1 MANLSFIPLD
11 GQVRLTARANLRS
24 ADPSTAAPVIRKL
37 EAGAPLHV
45 TGVVVGQA
53 VQGNAHWFMTD
64 GNGFVWSGAC
74 GAFETLALGPG
85 VPPPTAPVPG
95 LPTMTATGEAVPL
108 VVDIYHG
115 DRVDSFTA
123 ARNAGVL
130 GIIHK
135 ATTGGTGT
143 DDAYARRR
151 DKALAAG
158 LLWGAYHWG
167 TAAPA
172 RQQVDNFL
180 GAARPDAD
188 TLVALD
194 FERDVGNQMSLQ
206 GARDFLAEIQERLG
220 RRAVL
225 YSGSTIK
232 GALGQSKDPFF
243 GQHRLWLAQYG
254 PVAKVQSSWDG
265 YWLWQ
270 HTDGS
275 VGPGPRH
282 APGIPGNAN
291 GELDCNRFHGSPE
304 QLAAEWAS

>member
-1 MANLSFIPLD
+1 MASFSLIPLN

-24 ADPSTAAPVIRKL
+24 ASPSTSAAVVRKL
-37 EAGAPLHV
+37 DAGTPLHV
-45 TGVVVGQA
+45 TGVVVGES

-74 GAFETLALGPG
+74 GPFESLALGPAA
-85 VPPPTAPVPG
+85 PPPASVPG
-95 LPTMTATGEAVPL
+95 LPSVAAGGQAVPL

-115 DRVDSFTA
+115 DRVDSFTT

-135 ATTGGTGT
+135 ATTGATGV

-151 DKALAAG
+151 EQALAAG
-158 LLWGAYHWG
+158 MLWGAYHWG

-172 RQQVDNFL
+172 KKQVDNFL
-180 GAARPDAD
+180 GVAKPDAS

-194 FERDVGNQMSLQ
+194 FERDVGNQMTLQ
-206 GARDFLAEIQERLG
+206 GAKDFLAEIQHRLG

-232 GALGQSKDPFF
+232 GALGQTKDTFF

-254 PVAKVQSSWDG
+254 LTPKVQPSWDG

-270 HTDGS
+270 YTDGRPDL
-275 VGPGPRH
+275 GPFQ
-282 APGIPGNAN
+282 APGIPGNAK
-291 GELDCNRFHGSPE
+291 GELDCNRFHGSAE
-304 QLAAEWAS
+304 QLAGEWAS